1 MNKYVYYLILC
12 GTLLLHCCG
21 ERNTKPEGNKPTN
34 GSTIISSSTLPIEN
48 NLINN
53 SNMTQIGTKTNTNR
67 TTTLTADDEE
77 EKFNTFKSGLDIIL
91 KHMENELKDHKAN
104 IKPLSEYHV
113 EEYENTLSQYPG
125 FIEWLS
131 NNPQKQ
137 KELANA
143 FTYFYDFLNDQRIKQ
158 SSTLTN
164 QQLLINTLN
173 CNLKAY
179 QKSNAQ
185 CNDNNYAYN
194 NNSVQNLKDKI
205 YSVFLQLLKEINT
218 KNTNEERLDAIIQ
231 DILLKPDSVIAR
243 LIGTD
248 RLEAMIKREKL
259 NDNQEKGLDFLKKAF
274 INLVNADYM
283 LYTFLLFS
291 ENEIKEALDHIYSE
305 LEKCNGNNKKQ
316 DTFKSAIRN
325 YFNIISSKKLYDFK
339 YKVTS
344 GC

>member
-1 MNKYVYYLILC
+1 MVKFIYYLMICSISLLC
-12 GTLLLHCCG
+12 CCG
-21 ERNTKPEGNKPTN
+21 ERNTTPEGNKPTN
-34 GSTIISSSTLPIEN
+34 GSTTVFSSTLPIEN

-53 SNMTQIGTKTNTNR
+53 SNMIQIDTQTNT
-67 TTTLTADDEE
+67 TTTLTAAEE
-77 EKFNTFKSGLDIIL
+77 EKFNALKSGFDIIS

-104 IKPLSEYHV
+104 IRPLFEYNV
-113 EEYENTLSQYPG
+113 KAYENILSKYPD

-131 NNPQKQ
+131 NNPQNK

-164 QQLLINTLN
+164 KQLLINTLN
-173 CNLKAY
+173 CNLTAY

-194 NNSVQNLKDKI
+194 NNSVRNLKDKI
-205 YSVFLQLLKEINT
+205 YSVFAQFLTRINT
-218 KNTNEERLDAIIQ
+218 KNTNEEILEAIIQ
-231 DILLKPDSVIAR
+231 DTLLKPYFVIAS

-248 RLEAMIKREKL
+248 RLETMIRREKL

-274 INLVNADYM
+274 INLINADYM

-305 LEKCNGNNKKQ
+305 LEKCNGNNEKQ
-316 DTFKSAIRN
+316 DTFKNAIRN
-325 YFNIISSKKLYDFK
+325 YFNITSSKKLYDFK
-339 YKVTS
+339 YRVTS
-344 GC
+344 DC